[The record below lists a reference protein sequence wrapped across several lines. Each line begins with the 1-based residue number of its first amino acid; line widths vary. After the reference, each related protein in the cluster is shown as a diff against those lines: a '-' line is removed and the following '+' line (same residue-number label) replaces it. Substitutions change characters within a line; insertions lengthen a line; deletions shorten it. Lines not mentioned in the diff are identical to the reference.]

1 MAMMNYEDLLI
12 PKISKITR
20 LVPQLME
27 VPLKEIDIS
36 MQEFRIVGLL
46 IGEEG
51 ISQKDLAKKLLVK
64 PSTLSVAIS
73 GLEGKGYINRKVSP
87 TDKRVNFL
95 TLDDDADLS
104 NANNI
109 VLSMEETLIKGLSKK
124 DVDITRRVLGKMLMN
139 LESRL

>member
-1 MAMMNYEDLLI
+1 MAMMNYDDLLM
-12 PKISKITR
+12 PQISKLSR

-27 VPLKEIDIS
+27 APLKEINIS

-51 ISQKDLAKKLLVK
+51 ISQKDLAKKLSVK

-73 GLEGKGYINRKVSP
+73 VLEGKGYINREVSSV
-87 TDKRVNFL
+87 DKRVNLL

-104 NANNI
+104 EANDI
-109 VLSMEETLIKGLSKK
+109 VIGMEEALIAGVSKK
-124 DVDITRRVLGKMLMN
+124 DMEITRKVLKVMWVN
-139 LESRL
+139 LSSRL